1 MKNLPGHIK
10 TKKGD
15 QIQNVQTGK
24 MFKINVKKEM
34 QIAILKQMHVRN
46 TCPIM

>member
-1 MKNLPGHIK
+1 
-10 TKKGD
+10 
-15 QIQNVQTGK
+15 

-46 TCPIM
+46 TCPIMWKGAFNFSTTLK